1 MPPARL
7 FLVRHARTAANVSC
21 ILRGPT
27 GADDPLDPLGETQ
40 ARLVAAHLAALHLPT
55 PRVYA
60 SPYRRARQTAQPIAD
75 ALGVPVTVLE
85 GVHEIDP
92 GEWVGRP
99 YADLRTHAHTLRRED
114 GTLGFPGGESLEE
127 VGERFRRALNRLPP
141 GETPIVVSHG
151 GALTAVLA
159 SLLGLPIADA
169 WAQPRFAHPNAALT
183 ELERGGEDWHP
194 VRLAD
199 AAHLNG
205 MEKTLP
211 EIN

>member
-7 FLVRHARTAANVSC
+7 FLVRHGQTAANTRRV
-21 ILRGPT
+21 LRGPT
-27 GADDPLDPLGETQ
+27 GAEDPLDPVGETQ
-40 ARLVAAHLAALHLPT
+40 ARLVAAHFAALNLPT
-55 PRVYA
+55 PCVYA
-60 SPYRRARQTAQPIAD
+60 STYRRARQTAQPIAD
-75 ALGVPVTVLE
+75 ALGVPLHILE

-99 YADLRTHAHTLRRED
+99 YDDLRTHAHTLHRED

-127 VGERFRRALNRLPP
+127 VGERFRRALDGLPQ

-159 SLLGLPIADA
+159 TLLGLPVADA
-169 WAQPRFAHPNAALT
+169 WAQSRFAHRNAALT
-183 ELERGGEDWHP
+183 ELERGGEAWQL

-199 AAHLNG
+199 ARHLADLTSAKLN
-205 MEKTLP
+205 
-211 EIN
+211 